1 MNSALISQ
9 LKQILM
15 NMNTVSLKIV
25 FMICLVTI
33 YSIRFSYQRRNKNN
47 SIIIDKK
54 TSLEKFVLFLT
65 SIGMLFL
72 PVIYVL
78 TPFLEFANYRLP
90 IWANITGIFVFLM
103 GIWMFWRSHD
113 DLGINWSPTL
123 EVREGHTLIT
133 NGIYQKI
140 RHPMY
145 TSIWLWVIAQA
156 LLLDNWLA
164 GFSGIISYG
173 ILYFARINNEEQ
185 MMIEQFGE
193 KYQIYMENTRRLLPK
208 LRRIEL

>member
-1 MNSALISQ
+1 
-9 LKQILM
+9 
-15 NMNTVSLKIV
+15 
-25 FMICLVTI
+25 MICLVTI

-173 ILYFARINNEEQ
+173 FLYFARINNEE
-185 MMIEQFGE
+185 
-193 KYQIYMENTRRLLPK
+193 
-208 LRRIEL
+208 

>member
-1 MNSALISQ
+1 
-9 LKQILM
+9 
-15 NMNTVSLKIV
+15 
-25 FMICLVTI
+25 
-33 YSIRFSYQRRNKNN
+33 
-47 SIIIDKK
+47 
-54 TSLEKFVLFLT
+54 
-65 SIGMLFL
+65 MLFL

-123 EVREGHTLIT
+123 EVREGQTLIT

-173 ILYFARINNEEQ
+173 FLYFARINNEEQ

-193 KYQIYMENTRRLLPK
+193 QYQIYMENTGRLLPK